1 LQVLSFQIS
10 TDINFKNSSNFHI
23 TIKMTYS
30 KIVGIGHYVP
40 ENIITNAYLESIMD
54 TNDAWITERTGIK
67 ERRYFTYGKDT
78 NASMATEASKI
89 AIERAGITP
98 QDIDFIVYATI
109 TPDYYFPGPGFILQ
123 REMGM
128 EGIGV
133 LDIRD
138 QCSGFIYALS
148 TADQFI
154 KSGMYKNILVI
165 GSELQSTFL
174 NHSSEGRGV
183 AVIFGDGAGAVV
195 LQATDNESSRVLST
209 HLHADGNFAEDL
221 YVKSPGSSRP
231 NRFYDDLLENPSN
244 GDVVMNGNLVFKHA
258 VVRFP
263 EVIREALNTNGLAP
277 EDIDLLVP
285 HQANLRIS
293 EYVRQ
298 QMGMSEDKVFNNIQ
312 KYGNTTAASIPI
324 ALCEAWESGRI
335 KSGDLVCLA
344 AFGSGFTWG
353 SALIRW

>member
-89 AIERAGITP
+89 AIERAGLAP

-195 LQATDNESSRVLST
+195 LQATDNKSSRVLST

>member
-1 LQVLSFQIS
+1 
-10 TDINFKNSSNFHI
+10 
-23 TIKMTYS
+23 MYYS
-30 KIVGIGHYVP
+30 KIVGLGHYVP
-40 ENIITNAYLESIMD
+40 ENIISNQYLESIMD

-78 NASMATEASKI
+78 NASMATEAAKI
-89 AIERAGITP
+89 AIERAGLKP
-98 QDIDFIVYATI
+98 QEIDFIVYATI
-109 TPDYYFPGPGFILQ
+109 TPDYYFPGPGFVLQ
-123 REMGM
+123 RNLGM
-128 EGIGV
+128 QNIGV

-154 KSGMYKNILVI
+154 RSGMYKNILVI
-165 GSELQSTFL
+165 GAEIQSTFL
-174 NHSSEGRGV
+174 NHTTEGRGV
-183 AVIFGDGAGAVV
+183 AVIFGDGAGAAVV
-195 LQATDNESSRVLST
+195 QATTDSSHRILST
-209 HLHADGNFAEDL
+209 HLHADGTYAEDL
-221 YVKSPGSSRP
+221 YVKDPGSSRP
-231 NRFYDDLLENPSN
+231 KRFYDDLFEDKNT
-244 GDVVMNGNLVFKHA
+244 GEVIMNGNMVFKHA

-263 EVIREALNTNGLAP
+263 EVIKEALEKNNLSP

-298 QMGMSEDKVFNNIQ
+298 QMGLPEEKVMNNIQ

-324 ALCEAWESGRI
+324 ALSEAWEMGKI
-335 KSGDLVCLA
+335 KDGNLVCLA

-353 SALIRW
+353 SALIKW

>member
-1 LQVLSFQIS
+1 
-10 TDINFKNSSNFHI
+10 
-23 TIKMTYS
+23 MYYS
-30 KIVGIGHYVP
+30 KIVGLGHYVP
-40 ENIITNAYLESIMD
+40 ENIISNQYLESIMD

-78 NASMATEASKI
+78 NASMATEAAKI
-89 AIERAGITP
+89 AIERAGLTP
-98 QDIDFIVYATI
+98 QEIDFIVYATI
-109 TPDYYFPGPGFILQ
+109 TPDYYFPGPGFVLQ
-123 REMGM
+123 RNLGM
-128 EGIGV
+128 QNIGV

-138 QCSGFIYALS
+138 QCSGFVYALS

-154 KSGMYKNILVI
+154 RSGMYKNILVI
-165 GSELQSTFL
+165 GAEIQSTFL
-174 NHSSEGRGV
+174 NHSTEGRGV
-183 AVIFGDGAGAVV
+183 AVIFGDGAGAAVV
-195 LQATDNESSRVLST
+195 QATTDPSHRILST
-209 HLHADGNFAEDL
+209 HLHADGTYAEDL
-221 YVKSPGSSRP
+221 YVKDPGSSRP
-231 NRFYDDLLENPSN
+231 KRFYDDLFDDKNTGE
-244 GDVVMNGNLVFKHA
+244 VIMNGNMVFKHA

-263 EVIREALNTNGLAP
+263 EVIKEALAQNSLSP

-298 QMGMSEDKVFNNIQ
+298 QMGLPEEKVMNNIQ

-324 ALCEAWESGRI
+324 ALSEAWEMGKI
-335 KSGDLVCLA
+335 KDGNLVCLA